1 MPEIIIVSIF
11 LLLVC
16 DAVAFWLTKDRTSKL
31 ENIIYPIT
39 DRISGIQAK
48 LSVSGEECRELI
60 KWSKKAAFWYSMYS
74 NSAAAFTLLGILGTV
89 ASLMQMSGMD
99 NLADNFMSALN
110 TTFWG
115 LVFAIASKI
124 ADPFISASLER
135 AVDEADYLIHEH
147 DSGKKVSQQCGE
159 NGSVI

>member
-1 MPEIIIVSIF
+1 MPELIIVIIF
-11 LLLVC
+11 LLLGW
-16 DAVAFWLTKDRTSKL
+16 DAAAFWFTKDRTSKL
-31 ENIIYPIT
+31 ENIIYPTT
-39 DRISGIQAK
+39 DRVSGIQAR
-48 LSVSGEECRELI
+48 LSISGEECKELI
-60 KWSKKAAFWYSMYS
+60 RWSKKATFWYSMYS

-115 LVFAIASKI
+115 LIFAIASKI

-147 DSGKKVSQQCGE
+147 DSGKKGSECGE
-159 NGSVI
+159 DESGI